1 VIEWIAH
8 RLNVLPQSDAIDPWR
23 EMDEETRRAHDEDE
37 GENAIFPSYTS
48 DWARV
53 AWMSY
58 FFEQRGLSAA
68 RRTDLYIPAL
78 RDMDS
83 AQSLTH
89 GRVFYQQ

>member
-1 VIEWIAH
+1 MYYPSPM
-8 RLNVLPQSDAIDPWR
+8 LSTSWR

-37 GENAIFPSYTS
+37 GENAIFPSYPS